1 MRIIMELQKK
11 KETAWVIKKKDNKGH
26 FKFKYI
32 EEEGLITGVGIGLKD
47 LRNEIFFE
55 MTPLEFKNFYS
66 ILQSFKDLLYSEGFD
81 INENNVEENTSDET
95 APVPVESLE
104 DRTFKEIESLRQIEN
119 DSLDLIDEKKIDKDH
134 DIDHKSITTIS
145 EDNLIEIKSNEG
157 YNLNTDDIF
166 KELDDIVPSIE
177 KGESEQNL
185 EKSLPENIIN
195 FEADKKSDEL
205 KDSSPK
211 EDNKKKQLDPK
222 EWDPW

>member
-1 MRIIMELQKK
+1 MELQKK